1 MEEIVITFQQLC
13 TIRCTHTSLMNR
25 LRTLSFLCA
34 HFYLSNQITSG
45 EKSEQFAIKTPK
57 MLFPL
62 TGLAPERARKKK
74 LIHGEEMDPINIIIT
89 GSIQHL
95 ASGKIIIFS
104 QPIFRQ
110 HIVQWVLIN
119 PNIWFAIKTLA
130 GVAINYTHYN
140 YLHLVSWASPSHLA
154 AQTTCGGVGV
164 GKVFKIRLVS
174 LSAIKSIFGGRD
186 LSVRSLAL
194 KLFLRIVSMRF

>member
-1 MEEIVITFQQLC
+1 MQPHIIHEPFTNIKLFM
-13 TIRCTHTSLMNR
+13 R
-25 LRTLSFLCA
+25 SFLPFQPDYVRWKIWTICD
-34 HFYLSNQITSG
+34 
-45 EKSEQFAIKTPK
+45 KKPK

-62 TGLAPERARKKK
+62 TGLGPELMTGKKFM
-74 LIHGEEMDPINIIIT
+74 HVDEMDPVNVIIT

-95 ASGKIIIFS
+95 ASVKIIIFS
-104 QPIFRQ
+104 LPIFHR
-110 HIVQWVLIN
+110 HVVQWVLIN

-140 YLHLVSWASPSHLA
+140 YLHLASWASPSHLA
-154 AQTTCGGVGV
+154 AQTMCGGVGV

-186 LSVRSLAL
+186 LSVRGLAL
-194 KLFLRIVSMRF
+194 KMLLRIVSMRF